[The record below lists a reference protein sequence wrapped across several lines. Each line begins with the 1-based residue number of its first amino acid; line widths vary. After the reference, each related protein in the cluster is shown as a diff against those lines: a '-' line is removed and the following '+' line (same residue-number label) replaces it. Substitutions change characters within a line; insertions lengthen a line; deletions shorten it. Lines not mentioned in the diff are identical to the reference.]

1 MYDDGGAAAQ
11 GEEDNCAIIRR
22 DKRLSDTTPI
32 GPSLK
37 HDQFVSE
44 LNRLTRHSRPVLN
57 ILYLPHES
65 DTLMSVIDIPADSQA
80 CSNSIQPSG
89 VKLPDKNADLR
100 KTTRTT
106 SQIVFPRVVCTV
118 RFRNRFGIVK
128 KCFLFGENVS

>member
-65 DTLMSVIDIPADSQA
+65 DTLMSVIDIPADSQPA
-80 CSNSIQPSG
+80 PTPAFWC
-89 VKLPDKNADLR
+89 
-100 KTTRTT
+100 
-106 SQIVFPRVVCTV
+106 
-118 RFRNRFGIVK
+118 
-128 KCFLFGENVS
+128 